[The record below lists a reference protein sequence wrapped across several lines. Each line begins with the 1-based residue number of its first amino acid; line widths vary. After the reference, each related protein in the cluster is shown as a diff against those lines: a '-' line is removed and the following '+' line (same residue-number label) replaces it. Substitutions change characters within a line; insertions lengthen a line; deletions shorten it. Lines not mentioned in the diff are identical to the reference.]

1 MNKQRAVLL
10 GYEERTREGVYV
22 DQKIRSTHLHV
33 LGTTGSGKSKFMEH
47 LIREDILNNNGLCLI
62 DPHGYLYGDIVKW
75 CETKRFLGRK
85 KILLF
90 DPTEEGLVFSF
101 NPLQVSSSTTV
112 SFHVDAMVKA
122 VAKVWGGEDQD
133 KTPTLKRC
141 LRVIFHILAE
151 KKLSLLEAQHL
162 IRPTNSELREYI
174 SANIQDQVIMDQWD
188 QFSGL
193 NERQFSETFSSTV
206 NRMTEF
212 FSSSIIRNIIGQ
224 TERTINFRKIMDEGY
239 VLLVNLAAKS
249 RLSDDNARL
258 LGTLIVNDLFV
269 NARGRPAGSN
279 PFYLYIDECARYI
292 NEDVG
297 RILDEGRKF
306 GLHLILAHQHL
317 SQLKK
322 AGEEVYSS
330 VMTCANTK
338 VVFGGLTAEDAEIMS
353 KEIFLDINMEEPKR
367 SMNKPVVVGYEKILM
382 KNISRSTSRTEG
394 ESDGFSD
401 GSSNSE
407 SKNERDDTINNTSG
421 GSQSNTKAY
430 NSSYADGESE
440 GHSEALMPILKN
452 MPTQTYSLEEQ
463 RYKAVSLMKKQPTQ
477 HAIVKMPGQGARFIK
492 VPTVN
497 PGFANDKRVEE
508 YKKECYL
515 LADFVKTEEEAKE
528 HLDKRI
534 MELKR
539 SAEGNINA
547 LPNGDPKGF
556 RDSAQPKIDR

>member
-1 MNKQRAVLL
+1 MDKQRSVLL
-10 GYEERTREGVYV
+10 GYEERTREGVYI
-22 DQKIRSTHLHV
+22 DQKIRSTHLHI

-47 LIREDILNNNGLCLI
+47 LIREDVLNNNGLCLI
-62 DPHGYLYGDIVKW
+62 DPHGYLYSDLVKW

-90 DPTEEGLVFSF
+90 DPAEKGLVFSF

-141 LRVIFHILAE
+141 LRVIFYILAE

-162 IRPTNSELREYI
+162 ILQGNSDLRERI
-174 SANIQDQVIMDQWD
+174 TANIQDHIIRDQWD
-188 QFSGL
+188 QFRGL
-193 NERQFSETFSSTV
+193 NEKQYYEMFSSTI

-212 FSSSIIRNIIGQ
+212 FSSPIIRNIISQ
-224 TERTINFRKIMDEGY
+224 TERTINFREIMDEGY
-239 VLLVNLAAKS
+239 ILLVNLAAKS

-269 NARGRPAGSN
+269 NARSRPPGSR

-317 SQLKK
+317 SQLRK
-322 AGEEVYSS
+322 AGEDVYSS

-338 VVFGGLTAEDAEIMS
+338 VVFGGLTADDAEIMS
-353 KEIFLDINMEEPKR
+353 KEIFLDINMEEPKK
-367 SMNKPVVVGYEKILM
+367 SLNKPVVVGHEKILM
-382 KNISRSTSRTEG
+382 KNRSRNTSRTEG
-394 ESDGFSD
+394 ESNGFSD
-401 GSSNSE
+401 GSSSSE
-407 SKNERDDTINNTSG
+407 SKNEKDDIINSASG
-421 GSQSNTKAY
+421 ASQSNTRAY
-430 NSSYADGESE
+430 SSSYADGESE

-463 RYKAVSLMKKQPTQ
+463 RYKAVSLMKKQPAQ
-477 HAIVKMPGQGARFIK
+477 HAIVKMPGQEARFIK
-492 VPTVN
+492 TPTVN
-497 PGFANDKRVEE
+497 PGFANDKRVEA

-539 SAEGNINA
+539 SAVGSINSF
-547 LPNGDPKGF
+547 PNGDPKGF
-556 RDSAQPKIDR
+556 RDSAKPCLGK